1 MTAIL
6 SLLGGLQGYLIAA
19 VVAAAISGGG
29 VWYVTHGLDN
39 AAYATLERDT
49 ASAAA
54 ASAKADLAALQA
66 FTVKQQS
73 AASAAAAALKTA
85 QVARDSTSHHLTAL
99 LNMEGQ
105 KDASLAACF
114 AMRLPA
120 DVVQSL
126 AH

>member
-39 AAYATLERDT
+39 AAYAALERDT

-73 AASAAAAALKTA
+73 AASAAATALKAA
-85 QVARDSTSHHLTAL
+85 QVARDSTSRQLTAL
-99 LNMEGQ
+99 LNTEGQ